1 MINFKRYAR
10 QSLNEAIRS
19 ADFPAAT
26 KIIRKY
32 LSKYVGHVY
41 SYPTPERYTGGG
53 KNGVGIRFYLQGN
66 KSIRLNWRKSEGI
79 KSSAGLDSMDYWDG
93 SMTPQP
99 TPTKHIEFKYDQSLA
114 TALPFVK
121 DFLLGKVD
129 IADGV
134 FINEETESF
143 FPLVEA
149 AHSRE
154 DIAHTLNVILNNL
167 KMGLSFRQQDLAG
180 GKKKYGAGYD
190 KLKDTIKSEYASL
203 FKKQGITIIID
214 KDDVDKIDSRKILDM
229 VAGPGTGAVSYKITT
244 GSKETVEVDGASEE
258 DVDRLTYEEQLE
270 ALKTGMKLLMS
281 NATNAMFVG
290 GRGGTGKTQTIEDM
304 LHEAG
309 KEDGDGYFKITGSA
323 TPVGIYRI
331 LYNHRRDIVLFD
343 DSDSAFNDQEGRNLF
358 KAASDTKKV
367 RKISWMKGGK
377 NFVDP
382 ADFDEDNED
391 ETLPRYFEFTGKII
405 FISNLPLNKLDPDG
419 ALRTR
424 GYVMNVDPTNEEIY
438 DFMLKIA
445 DKIPL
450 DVDYTLSPAK
460 RQEVVE
466 VLKSRKTAEK
476 TANLRS
482 LVRALN
488 TRAGVELQGGT
499 EEEWK
504 KFVKIYA

>member
-1 MINFKRYAR
+1 MINFKQFA
-10 QSLNEAIRS
+10 QANLTEAVKYT
-19 ADFPAAT
+19 DFPKVANL
-26 KIIRKY
+26 IRKY
-32 LSKYVGHVY
+32 LAKHVGHVFY
-41 SYPTPERYTGGG
+41 FPTPETFTSAGRT
-53 KNGVGIRFYLQGN
+53 GVGIRFFVQGN
-66 KSIRLNWRKSEGI
+66 KSIRLNWAKNGI
-79 KSSAGLDSMDYWDG
+79 KTTAGLVSMDYWDG
-93 SMTPQP
+93 SKTPQP
-99 TPTKHIEFKYDQSLA
+99 TPTSHIQFTYDQSLA

-121 DFLLGKVD
+121 DFLLGKVTAQEG
-129 IADGV
+129 I
-134 FINEETESF
+134 FINEETTNF
-143 FPLVEA
+143 FPLLEA
-149 AHSRE
+149 AFTRADME
-154 DIAHTLNVILNNL
+154 KTLRNILNNL
-167 KMGLSFRQQDLAG
+167 KMGMTFRQQDLEG
-180 GKKKYGAGYD
+180 GKKKYGPGYD
-190 KLKDTIKSEYASL
+190 KLKDAIKRQHANL
-203 FKKQGITIIID
+203 FKKQGLTIDID
-214 KDDVDKIDSRKILDM
+214 KADVDKIDAAEILDS
-229 VAGPGTGAVSYKITT
+229 VAGEEGAVAYKITAGT
-244 GSKETVEVDGASEE
+244 RETVDVQGASEE
-258 DVDRLTYEEQLE
+258 DIDRLTYEEQLE

-304 LHEAG
+304 LAAAG

-331 LYNHRRDIVLFD
+331 LYTHRKEIILFD
-343 DSDSAFNDQEGRNLF
+343 DSDSALNDQEGRNLF

-450 DVDYTLSPAK
+450 DVDYPLSKAK
-460 RQEVVE
+460 RLEVVE
-466 VLKSRKTAEK
+466 VLKSRKAAEK

-488 TRAGVELQGGT
+488 TRAGVELQGGSD
-499 EEEWK
+499 EEWK